1 MQTYQDAI
9 NALLNESVM
18 LPPELL
24 IQTQNFIEENKQL
37 VYTTKEEFVRD
48 AIRFRLTWLKG
59 DNQCL
64 EIPRDQFEK
73 LNEALEEM
81 DMPFHSAEQLI
92 NSQINEILKK
102 YEEYKKSKRK

>member
-1 MQTYQDAI
+1 MVKHTGG
-9 NALLNESVM
+9 LS
-18 LPPELL
+18 
-24 IQTQNFIEENKQL
+24 
-37 VYTTKEEFVRD
+37 KEEFVRD